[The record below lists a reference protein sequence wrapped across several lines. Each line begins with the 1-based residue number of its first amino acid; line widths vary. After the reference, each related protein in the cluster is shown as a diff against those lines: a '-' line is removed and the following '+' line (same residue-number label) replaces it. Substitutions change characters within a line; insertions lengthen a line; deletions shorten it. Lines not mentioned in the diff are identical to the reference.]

1 MSVATERA
9 TNRWHTLG
17 RLAATLAVTC
27 LALMAS
33 AARAGAETYW
43 KDYANAYN
51 IGLEGYIY
59 GQPLLDA
66 DATFRTKSSVT
77 VADHYGDAAV
87 NLFSHFTSLAAPSAG
102 VAPNPDTLYS
112 NAWLDLSKGAIVL
125 HVPPTP
131 GRFDVVPMYSPYQEN
146 FANVGEGAPRTPA
159 PGDYVIA
166 GPGQF
171 EGLTSTGGMPIIRSP
186 YSRVWLLP
194 RTLVRSKSD
203 LASAV
208 AIQAKMALV
217 PLSRWSSEG
226 LAYKPP
232 APEKLVYFATP
243 AFIPG
248 TLLGEDPLRYWAALG
263 ALLSQFQPPAADA
276 EELALLRTVGIGPGM
291 TPANDGRLSSGTLA
305 GLRAAVVA
313 GPGQVSKL
321 FKEMSFASAAAHNGW
336 AVVAAGQYGTNF
348 KLRAVIDRYGRGA
361 LVPDVALYPFA
372 NADAT
377 GTALN
382 ATGTRYV
389 AHYPAGDF
397 PVPVQGFWSLTMNSP
412 TGQLVANP
420 LERFSLG
427 DRSELHFEED
437 GSLNIYVQNREPTTA
452 TGRQNWLPAPAGAFQ
467 LIQRLYGLFEAAT
480 GPLLEAAPGAWTPP
494 TILPCGEGGR
504 TAGGWSCAS

>member
-1 MSVATERA
+1 MHRSA
-9 TNRWHTLG
+9 LG
-17 RLAATLAVTC
+17 RLAATLAVVS
-27 LALMAS
+27 LAVLAS
-33 AARAGAETYW
+33 AARAGAETYL

-51 IGLEGYIY
+51 IGLQGYVY

-66 DATFRTKSSVT
+66 DAGFRTKTSVT
-77 VADHYGDAAV
+77 VADHYGDAPV
-87 NLFSHFTSLAAPSAG
+87 NVFSHFTSLAAPNAA

-112 NAWLDLSKGAIVL
+112 TAWLDLSREGPLVL

-131 GRFDVVPMYSPYQEN
+131 GRFDVVAMYGPYQEN
-146 FANVGEGAPRTPA
+146 FADVGEGAPRLPA

-166 GPGQF
+166 GPEQL
-171 EGLTSTGGMPIIRSP
+171 EGLTTTGGMPIIRSP

-194 RTLVRSKSD
+194 RTLVRGKSD
-203 LASAV
+203 LASAT
-208 AIQAKMALV
+208 AIQAEMALV

-232 APEKLVYFATP
+232 APKKLVYFATP

-263 ALLSQFQPPAADA
+263 ALLAQFPPPAGDA
-276 EELALLRTVGIGPGM
+276 EELALLRTLGIGPGM
-291 TPANDGRLSSGTLA
+291 TPATTAGLSSGTLA
-305 GLRAAVVA
+305 GLRSAVVA
-313 GPGQVSKL
+313 GPGQVSRL
-321 FKEMSFASAAAHNGW
+321 FKEMSSASAATHNGW
-336 AVVAAGQYGTNF
+336 AVVAAGQYGTNY
-348 KLRAVIDRYGRGA
+348 KLRAVIDRYGIGA

-377 GTALN
+377 GAALN
-382 ATGTRYV
+382 ATSTRYV
-389 AHYPAGDF
+389 AHYPASDF
-397 PVPVQGFWSLTMNSP
+397 PVPVQGFWSLTVNSP

-420 LERFSLG
+420 IERFSLG

-452 TGRQNWLPAPAGAFQ
+452 IGKQNWLPAPAGAFQ
-467 LIQRLYGLFEAAT
+467 LIQRLYGLFETAT

-494 TILPCGEGGR
+494 TILPCGEEGR
-504 TAGGWSCAS
+504 TSAGWSCAA